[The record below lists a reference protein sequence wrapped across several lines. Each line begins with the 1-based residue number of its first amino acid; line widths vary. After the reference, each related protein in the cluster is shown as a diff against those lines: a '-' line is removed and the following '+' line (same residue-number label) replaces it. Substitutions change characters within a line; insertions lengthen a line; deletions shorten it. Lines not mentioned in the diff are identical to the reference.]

1 LVTGYQYLNGL
12 TSPFTTAK
20 ANSVLAGQQIVEF
33 GIIFYIMLNIEQKL
47 SLGKSYNNGKCAA

>member
-1 LVTGYQYLNGL
+1 L

-33 GIIFYIMLNIEQKL
+33 GIILDIMLNIEQKL
-47 SLGKSYNNGKCAA
+47 SLGKSYNNGNCAA